1 MSDDEFGD
9 DSIFLDDSF
18 LRQVDNISAQATA
31 CLSSSRNEGLRPAS
45 SIARNSRL
53 ATTVSRTASHNEVSP
68 NRSQNAHGVGRTF
81 SAPGPMSE
89 PLPLQRPAAI
99 SRQQTMSKIPLQPSS
114 DDYDMIDIPT
124 ESLAAFDAVIANPLK
139 KPSRPALSGFPP
151 KPSHSTSSSRNT
163 SAPSRHPSSSNKQDN
178 FHQTHLNWR
187 SEPRYTKGKRW
198 DRTQFAKTGRRII
211 SLAGRDK
218 VFGGKGKER
227 EILAPGWE
235 DDAIDEEQLMD
246 DDMGDVLAPAPR
258 DFNAPYG
265 PQRQLPSKATID
277 TYIYPTNHPKRDYQF
292 EIIRNCFLD
301 NTLVALPTGL
311 GKTFVAG
318 VVMLNFYRWFPTG
331 KIVFLAPTRPLV
343 AQQIEAC
350 QLSCGIPSNDAA
362 VMTGEGGSRKSRERL
377 WEEKRVFYCTPQT
390 LDNDL
395 KNGAVDPR
403 DIVLVVF
410 DEAHKATGNYAYT
423 TIVAYITAHH
433 PYFRILAL
441 TATPGADVEKVQNV
455 VDALHI
461 SRIEIREAEAPEI
474 RKYMNTKHIEKH
486 VVPMSDV
493 IVDFRDRLS
502 ALMVPFIKKLVDK
515 DILTERDLDAK
526 RLRPFRITA
535 KKMELGKSGQRWAF
549 GPLGVLDKMARAMS
563 HLLEFSLGMFHSSLD
578 EMVSTSGKSK
588 AGAGGANSIANNFE
602 FQRLQRD
609 VSQELSSIKIG
620 RNGKTGADRHP
631 KMQKALELMLA
642 HFSQAEEEE
651 NTLGQKNNT
660 RAMVF
665 CSLRTCV
672 MELVDMFNEHPNL
685 LRATKFVGQAH
696 GKDERDK
703 GFNQKEQ
710 KKTINEFK
718 AGRFNILVSTSI
730 GEEGLDIGE
739 VDFVVLYDMPKQ
751 SIKLLQRIGRTGRKR
766 DGIVHVLMSENR
778 EDTNWDTAQQTH
790 RDIQEEILHS
800 RNLELFEDVEP
811 LIPNRRMPECLEQV
825 MPVDPWNPDDPQ
837 YKKMM
842 DEGEKELRR
851 MQRAHQPPVSRKK
864 KKPMVDEVPVNARGF
879 TSVRDL
885 LREADKVLL
894 RPDTEEEDEEAGGSK
909 SKGKDKSKAKAKDPA
924 VPKIKHRAR
933 KRARTPSP
941 IQTESEAGED
951 QSLEALFAAQEK
963 EDHTGEPSSK
973 RKAPVAKA
981 ALITKRPRK
990 SSPDLSTSSSAE
1002 TKSVGRTFFSTG
1014 VSTLDALKAGHG
1026 AVSDADLDNI
1036 PVSPPPAPFS
1046 KAPTSQPPSAFPEHA
1061 KAIQQKTIQQ
1071 KRAEA
1076 AEKRRL
1082 AEARAAE
1089 ARQKHVQRPLQQ
1101 QNQQITEQ
1109 DQAGLDFFHAEGPL
1123 RRGLDPP
1130 VAASSSSEKALSL
1143 SPEKPRFSSPSRDT
1157 IDDEIVLP
1165 RSPQHVNTGITASSK
1180 PTGNKLSPRTAAAAG
1195 FSQIDPIDLSW
1206 DDDDDEAD
1214 AANWQVSPS
1223 RPVRPLLPKTPCSS
1237 VNTRPDMPPPPIPTS
1252 AKKDIIVSSPFAPP
1266 SVPRSMSTPVGDT
1279 QFPVRRLGMAR
1290 RRVILPSSEDNDSPV
1305 GPSRNTNAN
1314 PSRAQL
1320 LGGVVDPDS
1329 SPMVAMGGRRGPG
1342 RLRRRIAIDTNSSPV
1357 RDEPSSRFERPR
1369 DRMSDR
1375 ERRREDGRQGGKK
1388 KKKGPIGNF
1397 MDLDAELSGNDSGDT
1412 SEHSASSVATSSDL
1426 NFANDF
1432 AATQAPKGYNQQA
1445 VYLAGLSTQALGH
1458 GLQFKRDI
1466 AKEREEFIQR
1476 ARRPVYITDE
1486 EDGGPRG
1493 RNSEDEYE
1501 LGSFIVDDDEDVGV
1515 ISLSDPLFD

>member
-1 MSDDEFGD
+1 M
-9 DSIFLDDSF
+9 
-18 LRQVDNISAQATA
+18 
-31 CLSSSRNEGLRPAS
+31 
-45 SIARNSRL
+45 
-53 ATTVSRTASHNEVSP
+53 
-68 NRSQNAHGVGRTF
+68 
-81 SAPGPMSE
+81 
-89 PLPLQRPAAI
+89 
-99 SRQQTMSKIPLQPSS
+99 
-114 DDYDMIDIPT
+114 
-124 ESLAAFDAVIANPLK
+124 
-139 KPSRPALSGFPP
+139 
-151 KPSHSTSSSRNT
+151 
-163 SAPSRHPSSSNKQDN
+163 
-178 FHQTHLNWR
+178 
-187 SEPRYTKGKRW
+187 
-198 DRTQFAKTGRRII
+198 
-211 SLAGRDK
+211 
-218 VFGGKGKER
+218 
-227 EILAPGWE
+227 
-235 DDAIDEEQLMD
+235 
-246 DDMGDVLAPAPR
+246 
-258 DFNAPYG
+258 
-265 PQRQLPSKATID
+265 
-277 TYIYPTNHPKRDYQF
+277 
-292 EIIRNCFLD
+292 
-301 NTLVALPTGL
+301 
-311 GKTFVAG
+311 
-318 VVMLNFYRWFPTG
+318 
-331 KIVFLAPTRPLV
+331 
-343 AQQIEAC
+343 
-350 QLSCGIPSNDAA
+350 
-362 VMTGEGGSRKSRERL
+362 
-377 WEEKRVFYCTPQT
+377 
-390 LDNDL
+390 
-395 KNGAVDPR
+395 
-403 DIVLVVF
+403 
-410 DEAHKATGNYAYT
+410 
-423 TIVAYITAHH
+423 
-433 PYFRILAL
+433 
-441 TATPGADVEKVQNV
+441 EKVQNV

-578 EMVSTSGKSK
+578 EMVSAGGKSK

-665 CSLRTCV
+665 CSLRPCV

-685 LRATKFVGQAH
+685 LRATKFVGQSN

-718 AGRFNILVSTSI
+718 AGTFNILVSTSI

-739 VDFVVLYDMPKQ
+739 VDFVVLYDMPRQ

-778 EDTNWDTAQQTH
+778 EDMNWDTAQQTH

-811 LIPNRRMPECLEQV
+811 LIPDRKMPECLEQV

-851 MQRAHQPPVSRKK
+851 MQRAHQPPASRKK
-864 KKPMVDEVPVNARGF
+864 KKPMVNEVPENARGF

-894 RPDTEEEDEEAGGSK
+894 RPDTEGEDEDAGGGK
-909 SKGKDKSKAKAKDPA
+909 SKGKGKGKAKAKDPSA
-924 VPKIKHRAR
+924 PKIKHRAR

-941 IQTESEAGED
+941 IQTESEDGED
-951 QSLEALFAAQEK
+951 QSLEALFAVQEK
-963 EDHTGEPSSK
+963 EDRTEKPSTK
-973 RKAPVAKA
+973 RKAPVAKV
-981 ALITKRPRK
+981 ALVTKRPRK
-990 SSPDLSTSSSAE
+990 SSPGLSTSSLAKTGSSAKASFPSG
-1002 TKSVGRTFFSTG
+1002 KSTV
-1014 VSTLDALKAGHG
+1014 DALKAEQG
-1026 AVSDADLDNI
+1026 AVSDADTNNN
-1036 PVSPPPAPFS
+1036 PVSPSPSPFLKAPSPQPPPAL
-1046 KAPTSQPPSAFPEHA
+1046 PEQA
-1061 KAIQQKTIQQ
+1061 KAMQQKTIQQ

-1089 ARQKHVQRPLQQ
+1089 ARLKHVQQPLQQ
-1101 QNQQITEQ
+1101 QDQQKREQ

-1123 RRGLDPP
+1123 RRGLDPF
-1130 VAASSSSEKALSL
+1130 VATSSSPAKAPSS
-1143 SPEKPRFSSPSRDT
+1143 SPQKLRFSSPSRDP
-1157 IDDEIVLP
+1157 IDDEIILP
-1165 RSPQHVNTGITASSK
+1165 PSPPQRVNARIATSSK
-1180 PTGNKLSPRTAAAAG
+1180 PNGNKLSPRTAAAAG

-1206 DDDDDEAD
+1206 DDDDEAD

-1223 RPVRPLLPKTPCSS
+1223 PHVRPLLPKTPGSS
-1237 VNTRPDMPPPPIPTS
+1237 VATRSDMPPPPVPSTS
-1252 AKKDIIVSSPFAPP
+1252 RMGIVASSPFAPLVP
-1266 SVPRSMSTPVGDT
+1266 SAMSTSVGDT

-1290 RRVILPSSEDNDSPV
+1290 RRIILPSSEENNSPI
-1305 GPSRNTNAN
+1305 GPSNNTDVIH
-1314 PSRAQL
+1314 SRMQSS
-1320 LGGVVDPDS
+1320 GGVVDPDS
-1329 SPMVAMGGRRGPG
+1329 SPMVPVGARRRPG
-1342 RLRRRIAIDTNSSPV
+1342 RLRRRIAIDPSSSPV
-1357 RDEPSSRFERPR
+1357 RNEPSVGSERPHAR
-1369 DRMSDR
+1369 VIGR
-1375 ERRREDGRQGGKK
+1375 EGRREDGRQGGE
-1388 KKKGPIGNF
+1388 KKKGPMGNF

-1412 SEHSASSVATSSDL
+1412 SEHSASSIASSSDL
-1426 NFANDF
+1426 NFANEF
-1432 AATQAPKGYNQQA
+1432 APTQAPKGYNQRA
-1445 VYLAGLSTQALGH
+1445 IYLAGLGTQAQGH
-1458 GLQFKRDI
+1458 GLQFKRDM
-1466 AKEREEFIQR
+1466 AKEREEFLQR

-1486 EDGGPRG
+1486 EDGGPKR
-1493 RNSEDEYE
+1493 RSSEDEYE
-1501 LGSFIVDDDEDVGV
+1501 LGSFIVDDEDDVGF
-1515 ISLSDPLFD
+1515 ISHSDPLFD